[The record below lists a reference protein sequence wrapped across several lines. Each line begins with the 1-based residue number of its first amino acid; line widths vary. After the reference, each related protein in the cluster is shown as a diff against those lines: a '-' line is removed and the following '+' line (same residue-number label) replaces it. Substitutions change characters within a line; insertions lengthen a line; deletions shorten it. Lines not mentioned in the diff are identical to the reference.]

1 MRFPKWAK
9 IFKSDKRFKSSGHKR
24 KGGRDCRDHFL
35 LYIYISQ
42 KWPKMAKNTQKRR
55 KNGQIEFCTHFETH
69 INESNAFSHRFVRP
83 FTK

>member
-9 IFKSDKRFKSSGHKR
+9 FFKSDKRFKSSGHKR

-42 KWPKMAKNTQKRR
+42 KWPKNRQKWPKTP
-55 KNGQIEFCTHFETH
+55 KNGQNGPKF
-69 INESNAFSHRFVRP
+69 
-83 FTK
+83 